1 MFFFFPQVKFWDEG
15 LLLLLLYQIRLKERY
30 EARNPEVDLLGES
43 FGKLDYYVRRIAPVN
58 VY

>member
-1 MFFFFPQVKFWDEG
+1 MFFFPQVKFWDEG

-30 EARNPEVDLLGES
+30 EAGNPEVDLLGES
-43 FGKLDYYVRRIAPVN
+43 SGKLDYYVRCIAPVN